1 MADTLDV
8 QGLARQVQ
16 ALPPLPQAM
25 AEVMLALG
33 NQALSAQRSITLIES
48 DPALAARTLRLANS
62 AFYGMAGRVGSI
74 GDAVRLL
81 GLRTVAGVLS
91 AAALHGLLK
100 LPACPGFDFEA
111 YWHHAVATALASRAL
126 APLAGVD
133 ADQAFLAGL
142 MHDVGQLVLAAHLPA
157 DAQASIAQA
166 RQAGQPLHQAELALL
181 GVSHAQV
188 GAWVARHWH
197 FPDAITSAIE
207 RHHGL
212 DLPPGGQAPGLPA
225 VVQLASVLA
234 GELTAAGPPAV
245 PAAME
250 PLLRALALDAPDQ
263 LATLVQS
270 LATSTREMAALLRR
284 H

>member
-8 QGLARQVQ
+8 RRLASQVQ

-33 NQALSAQRSITLIES
+33 NQALSAQRSIALIES

-62 AFYGMAGRVGSI
+62 AFYGVPGRVGSI

-81 GLRTVAGVLS
+81 GLRTVASVLS

-111 YWHHAVATALASRAL
+111 YWHHAIATALAARAL

-157 DAQASIAQA
+157 DAQATIDHA
-166 RQAGQPLHQAELALL
+166 RQAGQPLHQAETALL

-188 GAWVARHWH
+188 GAWVAQHWH
-197 FPDAITSAIE
+197 FPAAIASAIE

-212 DLPPGGQAPGLPA
+212 DLPPAGQAPGLPA
-225 VVQLASVLA
+225 LVQLSSVLA
-234 GELTAAGPPAV
+234 AEVMAAQPAGLPPA
-245 PAAME
+245 MQ
-250 PLLRALALDAPDQ
+250 PLLRALALDAHNQ
-263 LATLVQS
+263 LAALVQT
-270 LATSTREMAALLRR
+270 LARSTREMADLLGR

>member
-1 MADTLDV
+1 MHDTLDL
-8 QGLARQVQ
+8 QRLAAQVQ

-33 NQALSAQRSITLIES
+33 NQSLSAQRSIALIES

-81 GLRTVAGVLS
+81 GLRTVASVLS

-100 LPACPGFDFEA
+100 QPACPGFDFEA
-111 YWHHAVATALASRAL
+111 YWHHAIATALTARAL

-133 ADQAFLAGL
+133 PDQAFLAGL
-142 MHDVGQLVLAAHLPA
+142 MHDVGQLVLAAQLPA
-157 DAQASIAQA
+157 DTQATIEHA
-166 RQAGQPLHQAELALL
+166 RRAGQRMHEAELALL

-197 FPDAITSAIE
+197 FPAAIVSAIE
-207 RHHGL
+207 CHH
-212 DLPPGGQAPGLPA
+212 DPHEPIDGQAPGLLA
-225 VVQLASVLA
+225 VVQLANVLA
-234 GELTAAGPPAV
+234 GEVMAARPAEV
-245 PAAME
+245 PSSMQA
-250 PLLRALALDAPDQ
+250 LLRALALDAPDQ
-263 LATLVQS
+263 LAALVQS
-270 LATSTREMAALLRR
+270 LARSTRDMAALLGR

>member
-1 MADTLDV
+1 MPDTLDMKR
-8 QGLARQVQ
+8 LAGQVQ

-33 NQALSAQRSITLIES
+33 NQALSAQRSIALIES
-48 DPALAARTLRLANS
+48 DPALAGRTLRLANS
-62 AFYGMAGRVGSI
+62 AFYGMAGRVASI

-81 GLRTVAGVLS
+81 GLRTVASVLS
-91 AAALHGLLK
+91 AVALHGLLK

-111 YWHHAVATALASRAL
+111 YWRHAIATALAARAL

-142 MHDVGQLVLAAHLPA
+142 MHDVGQLVLAAHLPV
-157 DAQASIAQA
+157 DAQATIDHA
-166 RQAGQPLHQAELALL
+166 RQAGQPLHQAEQALL
-181 GVSHAQV
+181 GFSHAEV

-197 FPDAITSAIE
+197 FPETIASAIE
-207 RHHGL
+207 CHHGL
-212 DLPPGGQAPGLPA
+212 DLPPAGHAPGLPA

-234 GELTAAGPPAV
+234 GEVMSERQAVV
-245 PAAME
+245 PAAMR
-250 PLLRALALDAPDQ
+250 PLLQTLALDAPDQ
-263 LATLVQS
+263 LAALLQTL
-270 LATSTREMAALLRR
+270 ARSTREMAELLGR